1 MTKETGQC
9 HLEWIY
15 DEIRVGLC
23 WAQSLNLFGGIKGI
37 LITVNRFNGFVQ
49 FAGLRLL
56 PNPLERTRFYD
67 FLLEHH

>member
-1 MTKETGQC
+1 MLGTVPEF
-9 HLEWIY
+9 
-15 DEIRVGLC
+15 IRGDK
-23 WAQSLNLFGGIKGI
+23 GGI
-37 LITVNRFNGFVQ
+37 LITGNRFNGFVQ